1 MKKRNIILKR
11 NGTFDKFIVLT
22 MRDWFLFKIEKS
34 VLIKTEDEIIKD
46 IESGEK
52 YYTKRNWF
60 RYTMVEVYKVNK
72 RNHIRTVSNNL
83 KHDNLSSLPIND
95 KI

>member
-1 MKKRNIILKR
+1 MITRKVILKR
-11 NGTFDKFIVLT
+11 NVTIDKFIVQTISDL
-22 MRDWFLFKIEKS
+22 FLFKFVKS
-34 VLIKTEDEIIKD
+34 VLIKTEDDIVKE

-60 RYTMVEVYKVNK
+60 RFTKVEVYTVKK
-72 RNHIRTVSNNL
+72 RKHIRTVSNNL